1 MVVKKL
7 NTDNYGR
14 SLISESDICEKLYID
29 PNLNYNAV
37 ELKST
42 AKYNAAINLLYLDW
56 PELKEFEEIAV
67 NTDEWHESNQ
77 NIWFMTDEYKNMDI
91 AKWLLEQCRNET
103 ELQRTGAELL
113 MYAERDLLDLL
124 RYLKYFVDT
133 LRSNNIFWGVGRGSS
148 VASFVLYLIGV
159 HKINSISYG
168 LDINEFIR

>member
-1 MVVKKL
+1 M
-7 NTDNYGR
+7 
-14 SLISESDICEKLYID
+14 
-29 PNLNYNAV
+29 P
-37 ELKST
+37 
-42 AKYNAAINLLYLDW
+42 
-56 PELKEFEEIAV
+56 
-67 NTDEWHESNQ
+67 
-77 NIWFMTDEYKNMDI
+77 DEYKNMDI
-91 AKWLLEQCRNET
+91 AKWLLDLCRNET

-133 LRSNNIFWGVGRGSS
+133 LRENKIVWGVGRGSS